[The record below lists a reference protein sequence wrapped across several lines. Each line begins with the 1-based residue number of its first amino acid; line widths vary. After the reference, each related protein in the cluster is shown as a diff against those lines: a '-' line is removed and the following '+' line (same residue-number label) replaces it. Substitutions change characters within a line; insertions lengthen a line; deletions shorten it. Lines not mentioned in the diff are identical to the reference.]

1 MLKFSSFRDNVIAGL
16 LVLFGLSGDAD
27 VQVIDNAA
35 MVIRRAENATM
46 VDVRGDEVGKGI
58 GNWER
63 A

>member
-1 MLKFSSFRDNVIAGL
+1 MIAGL